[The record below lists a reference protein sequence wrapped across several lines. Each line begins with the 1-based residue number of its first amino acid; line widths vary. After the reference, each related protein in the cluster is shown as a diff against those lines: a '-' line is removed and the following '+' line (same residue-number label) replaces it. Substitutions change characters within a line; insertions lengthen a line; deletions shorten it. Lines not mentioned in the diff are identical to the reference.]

1 MSLYRKAQHEKNLIR
16 HFFYKMSQPDPIIP
30 KALHPKATAFVR
42 QNLFSGLTTFAELE
56 RRIAALPD
64 ERARGDAFEVFA
76 EAYLATQRKHDAD
89 KVWPLNATPTNVLQQ
104 LGLGNRDYGVDGVF
118 QTLLGH
124 FNAYQV
130 KFRTNRPALTWRE
143 LSTFM
148 GLADSPQIRS
158 RVLLTNCDE
167 LPSAM
172 NLRQGFF
179 CVRGSDLDRLEADDF
194 RTIEAWLGEVAFI
207 PPKKRP
213 LPHQQE
219 ALDALLP
226 ALQTQDRV
234 SAIMACG
241 TGKTLVALWAVE
253 QMQATRALVLV
264 PSLALLRQVLHEWLR
279 ETSLDRLAYLCVCSD
294 RTVKEGLD
302 SIATAQSDLDFQVT
316 TDASVVRGFLDA
328 PFVGTKI
335 IFSTYQSAHMV
346 GKALHPEEAFDLA
359 VFDEAH
365 KTAGREGRNYAF
377 ALEDANIPIRKRLFL
392 TATPRHYNPH
402 QKDVEGEA
410 QLVFSMDSP
419 EMYGPQA
426 FRLNFAEAA
435 RRGIICGYKVIISVI
450 TSEMITNDLLSRGE
464 VVVEGDAVRA
474 RQVANQ
480 IALRDAIEKY
490 GTSKVFTFHKTVK
503 SAASFVAGDSCG
515 IRTHLPDFETFH
527 VSGAMP
533 TARREREMRD
543 FRSTPR
549 AVMSNARCL
558 TEGVDVPA
566 VDMVAFLSPRRSQVD
581 IVQATGRAMRRSPGK
596 TIGYVLVPLYVELAS
611 GESVEDAVSR
621 SEFDEVWD
629 VLQSLLEQDDVLAEL
644 IHHFGEQKGTGKGFD
659 DSRFSDRVDFGG
671 PRLGLDALRA
681 AVTTRCLDNL
691 CSSWDT
697 WFGKLKM
704 FKERFGHCNVA
715 TGWEEDTALSSWVSA
730 QRTRRNRGL
739 LSPLRTQRLEQLGFV
754 WDFQAQ
760 KGQETWMRWYRELES
775 YMHEHGNPHVPR
787 THTNTKLASWV
798 WIQRARRGK
807 SYGSQP
813 PLTAEQI
820 ELLDKLGFRWNVRD
834 EKWTERFDELK
845 QFKEQH
851 GHCNV
856 ELVADEK
863 DGLLTWVKGQR
874 TLLATGGLS
883 AERKELLDNIG
894 FLWTSQVT
902 DHKWQEMYER
912 LENYHAQHGDADVPN
927 RWKNDAKLSSWV
939 SQQRQRK
946 KRGVIPDEQIRQ
958 LDALG
963 FTWQH
968 RERGSWEERYQ
979 ELIEFKTKHG
989 HCNVPFAY
997 DDKPKLGAFVNAMRN
1012 QKTAGSLSKQRVEL
1026 LERCGFQWS
1035 ARTDKWKNR
1044 YDQLLAFRAV
1054 HGHCNVPYNS
1064 DNPPLSSWVSQ
1075 QRHRKKSGKLT
1086 AEREKLLDEIG
1097 FTWTVLDF
1105 DGVKPT
1111 DLWNVR
1117 YSQLL
1122 EFKQKHGHC
1131 KVPYNFPDNPQLG
1144 GWVGKQREQRKLNK
1158 LTPERERLLDEIG
1171 FLWSVR

>member
-1 MSLYRKAQHEKNLIR
+1 MTCNSIMQR
-16 HFFYKMSQPDPIIP
+16 
-30 KALHPKATAFVR
+30 ALHPKAAAFAK
-42 QNLFSGLTTFAELE
+42 QNLFASLTAFTELE
-56 RRIAALPD
+56 TRIASLPD
-64 ERARGDAFEVFA
+64 ERSRGDAFEVFA
-76 EAYLATQRKHDAD
+76 EAYLATQRKHDAAQ
-89 KVWPLNATPTNVLQQ
+89 VWPLNATPTTVLQQ
-104 LGLGNRDYGVDGVF
+104 LGLGNKDYGVDGVF
-118 QTLLGH
+118 RTLLGH

-130 KFRTNRPALTWRE
+130 KFRSNRPALTWRE

-148 GLADSPQIRS
+148 GLSDSPQICS

-167 LPSAM
+167 LPAAM

-179 CVRGSDLDRLEADDF
+179 CIRGSDLDRLEADDF
-194 RTIEAWLGEVAFI
+194 RAIEAWLGDAAFI
-207 PPKKRP
+207 PPKKQP
-213 LPHQQE
+213 LQHQQE

-226 ALQTQDRV
+226 ALQIHDRV

-241 TGKTLVALWAVE
+241 TGKTLVALWTVE
-253 QMQATRALVLV
+253 RMQATRALVLV

-279 ETSLDRLAYLCVCSD
+279 ETRLDQLAYLCVCSD

-316 TDASVVRGFLDA
+316 TDASIVRGFLDA
-328 PFVGTKI
+328 PFAGTKI
-335 IFSTYQSAHMV
+335 IFSTYQSAQVV

-377 ALEDANIPIRKRLFL
+377 ALEDINMPIRKRLFL

-410 QLVFSMDSP
+410 QLVFSMDCP
-419 EMYGPQA
+419 EVYGPQA

-480 IALRDAIEKY
+480 IALHDAIEKY

-503 SAASFVAGDSCG
+503 SAASFVAGDSEG
-515 IRTHLPDFETFH
+515 IRTHLPDFDTFH

-596 TIGYVLVPLYVELAS
+596 TTGYVLVPLYVELAA
-611 GESVEDAVSR
+611 GETVEDAVSR

-629 VLQSLLEQDDVLAEL
+629 VLQSLQEQDDVLAEL
-644 IHHFGEQKGTGKGFD
+644 IRHFGEHKGNGKGFD

-671 PRLGLDALRA
+671 PRLGLDALRS
-681 AVTTRCLDNL
+681 AVTTRCLDSL

-697 WFGKLKM
+697 WFGKLKA
-704 FKERFGHCNVA
+704 FKERFGHCNVT
-715 TGWEEDTALSSWVSA
+715 TGFGEDARLWSWVSA
-730 QRTRRNRGL
+730 QRTRRNKGL
-739 LSPLRTQRLEQLGFV
+739 LSPLRIQRLEQLGFV

-760 KGQETWMRWYRELES
+760 KGQETWMKWYRELES
-775 YMHEHGNPHVPR
+775 YTREHGNSHVPR
-787 THTNTKLASWV
+787 THANTKLASWV
-798 WIQRARRGK
+798 WIQRARRDK
-807 SYGSQP
+807 SYGNQP
-813 PLTAEQI
+813 PLTAEQV
-820 ELLDKLGFRWNVRD
+820 ELLDKLGFRWNVHD
-834 EKWTERFDELK
+834 EKWTERLEELTH
-845 QFKEQH
+845 FKEQH

-856 ELVADEK
+856 ELVVDEK
-863 DGLLTWVKGQR
+863 DGLLGWVNIQR
-874 TLLATGGLS
+874 KRLANAELDI
-883 AERKELLDNIG
+883 ERKELLDNIG
-894 FLWTSQVT
+894 FSWTSQVI

-912 LENYHAQHGDADVPN
+912 LENYHAQHGDADVPH
-927 RWKNDAKLSSWV
+927 RWKNDAKLSAWV
-939 SQQRQRK
+939 GRQRQRK
-946 KRGVIPDEQIRQ
+946 KKGLIPDEQIQ
-958 LDALG
+958 QMDALG

-968 RERGSWEERYQ
+968 RERGSWEDRYQ
-979 ELIEFKTKHG
+979 ELIDFKAKHG
-989 HCNVPFAY
+989 HCNVPFSY
-997 DDKPKLGAFVNAMRN
+997 KGKPKLGPFVNTMRT
-1012 QKTAGSLSKQRVEL
+1012 QKTVGTLTKQRIEL
-1026 LERCGFQWS
+1026 LERIGFQW
-1035 ARTDKWKNR
+1035 AIKGLINTDKWENR
-1044 YDQLLAFRAV
+1044 YNQLLAFRAEY
-1054 HGHCNVPYNS
+1054 GHCNVPYHS
-1064 DNPPLSSWVSQ
+1064 DNTQLSNWVSQ

-1086 AEREKLLDEIG
+1086 AERKKMLDEIG
-1097 FTWTVLDF
+1097 LTWTVLDF

-1117 YSQLL
+1117 YNQLL

-1144 GWVGKQREQRKLNK
+1144 GWVGKQREQRKLDK

-1171 FLWSVR
+1171 FLWSARSAD